1 MFVLVYFLQVNDCM
15 KIHLQIKSFS
25 ISTSEESIM
34 KTNLCTILLPI
45 FFIACDNKE
54 DDTSVDPEDTSV
66 VPEDTAQPDE
76 SNIPDC
82 STDAIEHGMYGFV
95 GQLDLHENGT
105 IYVPNQRNV
114 VVFPVLSE
122 SDIYTDEDTWFGF
135 KVNEDIEPLY
145 TTQSD
150 SDGCFSIELPVGE
163 YSIVSQHGTDIFD
176 CESTEGICQFY
187 IDGSIEN
194 NYVWD
199 NTVMY

>member
-1 MFVLVYFLQVNDCM
+1 MFILVHFLQINDCM

-45 FFIACDNKE
+45 FFIACDKKE
-54 DDTSVDPEDTSV
+54 DDTSVD
-66 VPEDTAQPDE
+66 PEDTAQPDE

-135 KVNEDIEPLY
+135 KVNEDI
-145 TTQSD
+145 
-150 SDGCFSIELPVGE
+150 GE
-163 YSIVSQHGTDIFD
+163 VSIVGSDETPELLRGDTKVMRYRDIRPFVSD
-176 CESTEGICQFY
+176 N
-187 IDGSIEN
+187 SIRLL
-194 NYVWD
+194 
-199 NTVMY
+199 